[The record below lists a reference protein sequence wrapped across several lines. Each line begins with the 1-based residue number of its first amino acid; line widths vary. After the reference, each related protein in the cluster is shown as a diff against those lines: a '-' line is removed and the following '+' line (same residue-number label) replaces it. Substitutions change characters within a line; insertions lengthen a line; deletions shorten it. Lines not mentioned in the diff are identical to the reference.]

1 MTESGGVVTATLGA
15 AVTTSSG
22 DRQANFNIAA
32 TQFYI
37 DAVAAAQA
45 TGQNSVTITKGS
57 WSSGQITFSKSAGTA
72 SNQYV
77 YLAAGS
83 ASWGSGADVNKA
95 TVNIYDVYGGGSDPT
110 GVSVVVDAAAR
121 YSAGE
126 AAGAAGVT
134 LDNPT
139 WAATTTDENTGF
151 GVSASNGAS
160 VSQNLYLTRSTGWVS
175 GTRYVYLRTDSTSGT
190 QRARIAVYMPSVSEA
205 QWTWDTP
212 AQGYLRATIRIGG
225 STYSSSHAV

>member
-45 TGQNSVTITKGS
+45 S
-57 WSSGQITFSKSAGTA
+57 
-72 SNQYV
+72 
-77 YLAAGS
+77 
-83 ASWGSGADVNKA
+83 
-95 TVNIYDVYGGGSDPT
+95 
-110 GVSVVVDAAAR
+110 
-121 YSAGE
+121 
-126 AAGAAGVT
+126 GAAGVT
-134 LDNPT
+134 LTGPT
-139 WAATTTDENTGF
+139 WAATTTDEHTGF
-151 GVSASNGAS
+151 GVSASNGQS
-160 VSQNLYLTRSTGWVS
+160 VSQNLYLTRSSGWVS

-205 QWTWDTP
+205 SWTWDTP
-212 AQGYLRATIRIGG
+212 APGYLRATIRIGG